1 MLVGSGTSVVR
12 SGFSNPPTVKSSTR
26 MTSGVNKPWSRQ
38 PKIEGQVPA
47 RSIHTDRITRVG
59 RILDLRGRGVGI
71 ADGALPGGER
81 IVLLRVELKLK
92 ESTAAISIRGRPAGS
107 GKAAYAAAPAAHRAG
122 DGKTRAVTI
131 AASKALVEILVSGMR
146 PRRAA

>member
-47 RSIHTDRITRVG
+47 RSIHTDRITCVG

-107 GKAAYAAAPAAHRAG
+107 GKAAYAPLPPPIVQEMA
-122 DGKTRAVTI
+122 KRAVTI